1 MAGELVQSAAVGV
14 IVLGAAGT
22 LAVRGWR
29 MLSSA
34 RGKPGDDA
42 CGSGGGGCGCGK

>member
-14 IVLGAAGT
+14 IVLGAAST

-29 MLSSA
+29 MLASA

-42 CGSGGGGCGCGK
+42 CGGGGCGCGKK

>member
-14 IVLGAAGT
+14 IVMGAAGM

-29 MLSSA
+29 MLAGA

-42 CGSGGGGCGCGK
+42 CGGGGCGCGKE

>member
-1 MAGELVQSAAVGV
+1 MAGELLQSAAVGV

-34 RGKPGDDA
+34 RGKPGDDG
-42 CGSGGGGCGCGK
+42 CGGGGCGCGKG